1 MPWRESD
8 AVTERLR
15 FIAAHQ
21 SGLYGMTELC
31 ARFGIS
37 RKTGYK
43 LLARYE
49 AEGAAG
55 LEDRS
60 HAPHHCPHRMSA
72 EVEAALLEVR
82 RAHPSWGPKKLVAY
96 LAPRRGDLVL
106 PAPSSVGALLGRHGL
121 ITPRRRRVA
130 KSPLPRPERR
140 SAEGANTVW
149 SIDFK
154 GEFRTQDARLCFPLT
169 VQDVCTRYMLGITA
183 LESTAGAGVRTALEA
198 LFREQGLPEVIR
210 SDNGVPFVAP
220 NGLVHGLSRLRIW
233 WTKLGIVHERITPGR
248 PDQNGRH
255 ERMHKTLKA
264 ETTRPPGADLQAQ
277 QERFDAWRRE
287 YNEERPHEALEQVPP
302 AARYAPS
309 RRAYPE
315 ALPQAE
321 YPGHFEVRSVARGGE
336 ILFRRK
342 PVFVSETLAHEQVAL
357 EEIEDG
363 VWAIW
368 FYDCQIG
375 RLDERTFRLS

>member
-1 MPWRESD
+1 
-8 AVTERLR
+8 VTERLK

-31 ARFGIS
+31 VRFGIS

-43 LLARYE
+43 LIARYA

-60 HAPHHCPHRMSA
+60 HAPHHCPHRIGS

-96 LAPRRGDLVL
+96 LAPRRPDLVL
-106 PAPSSVGALLGRHGL
+106 PAPSTAGALLERNGL
-121 ITPRRRRVA
+121 ITPRKRRVA
-130 KSPLPRPERR
+130 RSPLPRPERR
-140 SAEGANTVW
+140 SAEAANTMW

-154 GEFRTQDARLCFPLT
+154 GEFRTRDTHLCFPLT
-169 VQDVCTRYMLGITA
+169 VQDVCTRYVLGITA

-198 LFREQGLPEVIR
+198 LFRERGLPEVIR

-220 NGLVHGLSRLRIW
+220 HGLVHGLSRLRIW
-233 WTKLGIVHERITPGR
+233 WTKLGIVHERIQPGR

-264 ETTRPPGADLQAQ
+264 ETARPPAADREAQ
-277 QERFDAWRRE
+277 QGRFDEWCRE
-287 YNEERPHEALEQVPP
+287 YNEERPHEALEQAPP
-302 AARYAPS
+302 AARYEPS

-315 ALPQAE
+315 QLPEAE

-336 ILFRRK
+336 ILFRK
-342 PVFVSETLAHEQVAL
+342 KHVFVSETLANEQVAL

-368 FYDCQIG
+368 FYDCQIA